1 MTSPTAYAHRS
12 GDLGALIRGRRTER
26 RMTQAQLG
34 KILGYSESWV
44 SRLEAN
50 QISPAVTVLAHLS
63 NVLQLTPADLGFGPL
78 PTGGRTDSA
87 PTSSTASYGTKVGG
101 TDLDDQEDAVRRRTF
116 LTNAASLAA
125 VAGLSSPAGA
135 TEPTSLAELEDLL
148 LYGPPPLTAQSTPAA
163 AALAV
168 RTSRAELLASRYT
181 QLTRALPQR
190 LAGTQALGD
199 AGRQATAELWCVAA
213 RLAIKRGDDRLTAI
227 TADRAL
233 TAAGQVDA
241 PLVLAEAHRMVS
253 SAHRRYGQH
262 QRATAVAVRAA
273 DQLTATH
280 VPDAAGR
287 LSAVGNL
294 LATAAYSA
302 AKAGDRDS
310 ALALLKEASARAT
323 QLGATRARHES
334 VGYFG
339 TEQVALHEVSVH
351 YLLGDA
357 GAAIAT
363 ARTIPI
369 DTLPAERQ
377 ARLCLDVAR
386 AYDQWGKPR
395 QCVAALAAAERVA
408 PQEARRDSVRTLV
421 QGLLTSPQPVPGA
434 RAFAR
439 RIGAA

>member
-1 MTSPTAYAHRS
+1 MTSPTTHAHS
-12 GDLGALIRGRRTER
+12 SHDIGALIRGRRTER

-50 QISPAVTVLAHLS
+50 QISPAVSVLAHLS
-63 NVLQLTPADLGFGPL
+63 RILQLTPAELGFVTP
-78 PTGGRTDSA
+78 PPDGRATHPGTDA
-87 PTSSTASYGTKVGG
+87 YGTKVGG
-101 TDLDDQEDAVRRRTF
+101 IEDLDDQEDAVRRRTF
-116 LTNAASLAA
+116 LAGA
-125 VAGLSSPAGA
+125 AGLGAAAAGIPSPADA
-135 TEPTSLAELEDLL
+135 AESAALTGLEDLL
-148 LYGPPPLTAQSTPAA
+148 LYGPPPLTVQSSRAA

-168 RTSRAELLASRYT
+168 RTSRAELLAGRYA
-181 QLTRALPQR
+181 QLARALPQR
-190 LAGTQALGD
+190 LALTQALED
-199 AGRQATAELWCVAA
+199 AGRNATAELWCVAA

-233 TAAGQVDA
+233 TSAGQVDA

-273 DQLTATH
+273 DQLMATH

-302 AKAGDRDS
+302 AKAGDRDT
-310 ALALLKEASARAT
+310 ALTLLKDARARAT
-323 QLGATRARHES
+323 QLGATRTRPES
-334 VGYFG
+334 IGYFG

-363 ARTIPI
+363 ARTIPV

-377 ARLCLDVAR
+377 ARLYLDVAR
-386 AYDQWGKPR
+386 AYDQWGKAHK
-395 QCVAALAAAERVA
+395 CLAALTATERVA
-408 PQEARRDSVRTLV
+408 PQEARRDSVRILV
-421 QGLLTSPQPVPGA
+421 KGLLTSPQPVPGT

-439 RIGAA
+439 KVGAI